1 MVNKEHFKKL
11 TNDFSPHFHDTL
23 NKGMVFRVN
32 QSSLMN

>member
-11 TNDFSPHFHDTL
+11 TKNFSLHFHDTL
-23 NKGMVFRVN
+23 NKDMVFRVK

>member
-11 TNDFSPHFHDTL
+11 TKNFSLHFHDTL
-23 NKGMVFRVN
+23 NKGMAFSVN